1 MLLLS
6 GAAGIGSTSPVRQVK
21 WDENSSGHS
30 LAQPE
35 PETLGIPGPKRPSG
49 SLGNCRKAMGWKG
62 AKAAVPAASP
72 VPWELS
78 CRPQA
83 TEGGS
88 SGLPQHP
95 EQTPACLMPPSA
107 SGFMSP
113 PPAPPPRTLPP
124 SVGPVPLTLQD
135 TVPGRVQAPAGG
147 ARGAALPPTPNQ
159 ASQRSGWGGNAILIL
174 NQTQIPHGT
183 E

>member
-113 PPAPPPRTLPP
+113 PPPRPHGPCPPLWALCLSLCRTLCQAGCRHRQEVPGEQLSPPPPTRL
-124 SVGPVPLTLQD
+124 LR
-135 TVPGRVQAPAGG
+135 GRGG
-147 ARGAALPPTPNQ
+147 EEMLF
-159 ASQRSGWGGNAILIL
+159 
-174 NQTQIPHGT
+174 
-183 E
+183 